1 MKNMLFVVFMTI
13 MMVTGT
19 LMFQSCSKQPEI
31 QMPEYTPES
40 ISYLNG
46 KAFAILSAWK
56 KEPSKG
62 SYLVLYDLEKLKV
75 AKVIPLSGVIAFLY
89 TVYYWNGKYVFL
101 SWATSE
107 VGILDAETG
116 KIKMLSV
123 VQPGLGLG
131 VTKAGYFYVVSNGYD
146 REKGCGI
153 SIINVE

>member
-19 LMFQSCSKQPEI
+19 LMFQSCGKQPEI

-62 SYLVLYDLEKLKV
+62 SYLVLYDLEKLEA
-75 AKVIPLSGVIAFLY
+75 AKVIPLPGVVAFLY
-89 TVYYWNGKYVFL
+89 TVYYWNGNMHSYRGQRAK
-101 SWATSE
+101 
-107 VGILDAETG
+107 
-116 KIKMLSV
+116 
-123 VQPGLGLG
+123 
-131 VTKAGYFYVVSNGYD
+131 
-146 REKGCGI
+146 
-153 SIINVE
+153 